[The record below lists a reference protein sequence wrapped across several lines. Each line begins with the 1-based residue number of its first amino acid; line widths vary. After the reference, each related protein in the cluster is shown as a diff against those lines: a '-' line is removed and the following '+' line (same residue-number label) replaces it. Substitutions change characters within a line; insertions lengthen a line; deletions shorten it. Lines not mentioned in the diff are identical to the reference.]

1 MAIEITPEVREM
13 VLGIYSSGQFAS
25 ETEVVSVAV
34 RLLHERQQ
42 LVAKLEHGRR
52 ELANGQRLSANA
64 VFADLRTRAQELDS
78 ANS

>member
-13 VLGIYSSGQFAS
+13 VLGLYSSGQYAN

-34 RLLHERQQ
+34 RLLLERQQ
-42 LVAKLEHGRR
+42 LVAKLEQGRR
-52 ELANGQRLSANA
+52 ELADGQRLPASG
-64 VFADLRTRAQELDS
+64 VFADLRMRAQELDS

>member
-13 VLGIYSSGQFAS
+13 VLGIYSSGQFSS

-34 RLLHERQQ
+34 RLLHDRQQ
-42 LVAKLEHGRR
+42 LMAKLEQGRR
-52 ELANGQRLSANA
+52 ELANGQRLSASA
-64 VFADLRTRAQELDS
+64 VFADLRSRAQELDS